1 VSLSRYKKGISDIK
15 TKFNLAQS
23 SHYQVV
29 FGGFSTE
36 LRSYLSSKGISL
48 SFMNE
53 EAGLLCYSAQLPTTS
68 FATADVSGSYS
79 GVNEKFAHTRM
90 FDPITLEFYVDAK
103 YKMLRMLEYWMEFIS
118 SGSGQSLASSG
129 YHYRMRYPNEY
140 KVDSTQIVK
149 FDRDYKNG
157 VGYVFYG
164 LFPLSISAPAVSY
177 QSSDILRV
185 SATFQYDR
193 YVTNT
198 DSSLM
203 NELFNAIF

>member
-1 VSLSRYKKGISDIK
+1 MSLLRYRKSITDIK

-29 FGGFSTE
+29 FGGFSSE
-36 LRSYLSSKGISL
+36 LRSYLATKGIPL

-53 EAGLLCYSAQLPTTS
+53 DAGLLCSSAQLPTTS
-68 FATADVSGSYS
+68 FSTADVNGSYT

-90 FDPITLEFYVDAK
+90 FDPITLEFYVDGQ
-103 YKMLRMLEYWMEFIS
+103 YKMLKMLEYWMEFIS
-118 SGSGQSLASSG
+118 SGSGQSLSSPG

-185 SATFQYDR
+185 SVTFNYDR